1 RSLGDCLNMAIGHTQ
16 APIWMKLDDD
26 DHYGPEYT
34 RDMMLY
40 RRAIDAPLMGKP
52 PAFVHLEQGDELR
65 WDPMWAAHANL
76 LHDAEE
82 ATAAL
87 VAGGT
92 LAGKREVLE
101 AVGFSG
107 ARRGG
112 SDSEFIQRCFE
123 HGFDL
128 LATDYFNFVRYRN
141 NRSGSH
147 TWKVS
152 DEELRQGTVLL
163 QPGAELTDH
172 VFV

>member
-1 RSLGDCLNMAIGHTQ
+1 
-16 APIWMKLDDD
+16 
-26 DHYGPEYT
+26 
-34 RDMMLY
+34 
-40 RRAIDAPLMGKP
+40 
-52 PAFVHLEQGDELR
+52 
-65 WDPMWAAHANL
+65 MWAAHANL

-92 LAGKREVLE
+92 LAGKRDVLE

-123 HGFDL
+123 HGYGL
-128 LATDYFNFVRYRN
+128 LATDYFNFVRYRDAAA
-141 NRSGSH
+141 GAH

-152 DEELRQGTVLL
+152 DEEIRQGTVLVGSRAAL
-163 QPGAELTDH
+163 SDQ